1 MRRSLIRSVLVGS
14 VLVGALTGC
23 GSTPSGAAAETP
35 SAEQIKSVEDFVQAE
50 ANHLDQ
56 QGNKVTS
63 ATIAVAPG
71 TVDQSNTGYRCT
83 SGTLLKIVLN
93 GNFPGI
99 AVSPMV
105 GATDTTVR
113 AVLITADGHSGRKC
127 LEGVSTAV
135 QNPSGTTPLPLS

>member
-1 MRRSLIRSVLVGS
+1 MRSSLIRSVFVGS
-14 VLVGALTGC
+14 MLVGALTGC
-23 GSTPSGAAAETP
+23 GSTPSGTP
-35 SAEQIKSVEDFVQAE
+35 SAEQIKSVESFVQAE

-71 TVDQSNTGYRCT
+71 TVTNSNTGYQCT
-83 SGTLLKIVLN
+83 SGSVLNIVLN
-93 GNFPGI
+93 GSFPGI
-99 AVSPMV
+99 MVSPSFFSH
-105 GATDTTVR
+105 GSTTVR

-127 LEGVSTAV
+127 LEGVSTGV